1 MTVDDLRELLAGLP
15 GDAPVLVSG
24 YEGGFAPVADANVV
38 EMQELDRGTSGEYMG
53 RYVTPA
59 DAAEEIDGRGADWT
73 HMAGGQPPQLVG
85 EPITAVV
92 LSREGR

>member
-1 MTVDDLRELLAGLP
+1 MTVDELRALLADLP
-15 GDAPVLVSG
+15 GDVPVLVSG
-24 YEGGFAPVADANVV
+24 YESGFAPVADANVV

-53 RYVTPA
+53 RFVTPA

-73 HMAGGQPPQLVG
+73 HMVGSGPPRMVS

>member
-1 MTVDDLRELLAGLP
+1 MTVDELRALLADLP
-15 GDAPVLVSG
+15 GDVPVLVSG
-24 YEGGFAPVADANVV
+24 YESGFAPVADANVV

-59 DAAEEIDGRGADWT
+59 DDAEEIDGRGSSWLY
-73 HMAGGQPPQLVG
+73 MVGGEAPRTVG

>member
-1 MTVDDLRELLAGLP
+1 MTVEELRALLAGLA

-24 YEGGFAPVADANVV
+24 YESGFAAVAHGAVV
-38 EMQELDRGTSGEYMG
+38 EMQELDRGTGGEYMG
-53 RYVTPA
+53 RFVTPA

-73 HMAGGQPPQLVG
+73 HIVGGRPPRMVG
-85 EPITAVV
+85 EPITAVI